1 MAITWFR
8 IYAAIV
14 GLIVLALIIDVI
26 MLLSDLI

>member
-1 MAITWFR
+1 MAITLFR

-14 GLIVLALIIDVI
+14 GLIVLALVIDII